1 MNAFMFVLSCLS
13 YFFIVACM
21 TFVITECEDYP
32 IGSIFA
38 AITVIILELFVKPL
52 LYIWFFNL
60 FIAPLLPFELI
71 VPYWNMV
78 AICFFG
84 SFLSWRT
91 KTTKK

>member
-1 MNAFMFVLSCLS
+1 MFTLSCLA
-13 YFFIVACM
+13 YFFIIVCIVF
-21 TFVITECEDYP
+21 TIKECEVGLA
-32 IGSIFA
+32 GSIFA

-60 FIAPLLPFELI
+60 FIAPLLPFELV